1 MNVSLIPEVRMNGER
16 VSFNISAEDRVR
28 LQAFAEKLRISESE
42 ALEYLFNR
50 EFQSWEEDAVTNQDD
65 VDDDA

>member
-1 MNVSLIPEVRMNGER
+1 MNSER

-28 LQAFAEKLRISESE
+28 LQALAEKLRISESE

-50 EFQSWEEDAVTNQDD
+50 EFQSWEEDAITNQDEMD
-65 VDDDA
+65 EGA

>member
-1 MNVSLIPEVRMNGER
+1 MNSER

-28 LQAFAEKLRISESE
+28 LQALAEKMRISESE

-50 EFQSWEEDAVTNQDD
+50 EFQSWEEDVITNQDD
-65 VDDDA
+65 VDEGT